1 MEAATDSTGPA
12 LLERV
17 MAVLAGHAPEL
28 ARDFGVSELSVF
40 GSVTRGEARAESD
53 IDILVDFEP
62 AARIGLLE
70 FVKLQDHLAM
80 LLGRRVD
87 LVMRS
92 GVRRQLRDRIFAEA
106 LRVA

>member
-1 MEAATDSTGPA
+1 MQAARDGTGPA

-17 MAVLAGHAPEL
+17 MAVLAEHAPAL

-40 GSVTRGEARAESD
+40 GSVTRGEARPESD

-62 AARIGLLE
+62 TARIGLLE

-80 LLGRRVD
+80 LLGQRVD

>member
-1 MEAATDSTGPA
+1 MEAATDGAGAA

-17 MAVLAGHAPEL
+17 MAVLAQHAPAL

-40 GSVTRGEARAESD
+40 GSVVRGEVGPESD
-53 IDILVDFEP
+53 IDILVDFAP
-62 AARIGLLE
+62 ATRIGLLE
-70 FVKLQDHLAM
+70 FVKLQDHLAT
-80 LLGRRVD
+80 LLGQRVD

-92 GVRRQLRDRIFAEA
+92 GVRRQLRDRILAEA